1 MKINPGRLEMG
12 GMTYQEQYEAAEAL
26 RKVRHLERLRLGR
39 QERRRQKKAASAKPD
54 DGR

>member
-1 MKINPGRLEMG
+1 MKINPGRLEMD

-26 RKVRHLERLRLGR
+26 RKVRHLEKLRLAR
-39 QERRRQKKAASAKPD
+39 QERRRQKQAAAKPG